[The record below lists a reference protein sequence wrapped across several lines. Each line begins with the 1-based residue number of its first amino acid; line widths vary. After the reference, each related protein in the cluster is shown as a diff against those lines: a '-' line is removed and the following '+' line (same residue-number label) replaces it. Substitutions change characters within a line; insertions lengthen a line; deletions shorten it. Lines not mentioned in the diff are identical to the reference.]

1 MTAISQPKHPNES
14 RVSYPAA
21 FAILTQALDAETR
34 RGFDDGAVKGGLDRL
49 LTRLRDE
56 HRLPPG
62 SALARAAADLLQ
74 TGYATLTRD
83 GREHWIGTLAT
94 LLARERSRLDQ
105 SLATLRGKATFG
117 SVKTTV
123 SAPKPKAK
131 REPPRRTGV
140 LTSLDEEVA
149 ALNGAN
155 RSLLPKL
162 QSLGI
167 ETVRDLLYHF
177 PHRYDDYSQVR
188 PIANLIPGEQ
198 QTVVANVWSS
208 SEKRLGRRSRATE
221 LIVGDSTGTIR
232 AIFFNQPYLTKQ
244 FHTGATIVLSGR
256 VSIFQHQRQLESPE
270 WEILDKAE
278 LERAVHTGRLVP
290 VYPLTAG
297 LSARALRRL
306 TREAIDRGAHL
317 IEECLPPS
325 LRQRLQLMALAE
337 AIPEIHYPDSGSS
350 AEAAR
355 RRLAFDELL
364 ALQLA
369 VLGERRKRIDS
380 GDATP
385 IALDPEGRSG
395 FLASLPFPLTSAQLR
410 ACAEIE
416 AELASNRPMARLLQ
430 GDVGSGKTVVA
441 AMALLAAVRS
451 GMQALLMAPTEVLAE
466 QHFRTICRLL
476 SASPDLSG
484 PGYRSEASYLQTPLR
499 IGLLHGGMPARAK
512 AATQNALAAGE
523 IEIAIGTQALIQDGI
538 SVPRLGLAVVD
549 EQHRF
554 GVAQRAALRDKGIHA
569 HLLVMTA
576 TPIPRTLALTIY
588 GDLEI
593 SVIDEMPPGRQAI
606 HTRLV
611 NASEREHAYRFARE
625 QIDAGRQVFVICPL
639 VEESDKIDSRAAI
652 EEYQRLSGLEVFTGV
667 EIALL
672 HGRMN
677 SKQKEQTMRSF
688 LDGESQ
694 ILVSTAVVEV
704 GIDVPNAT
712 VILIDGADRF
722 GLAQLH
728 QFRGRVGR
736 GEAQSYCLLLSDNAS
751 PEASERLRLMEQ
763 TQDGF
768 KLAEADLRLRGPG
781 EYFGTRQSGL
791 PELRVARLTDD
802 ALLSDTRQEASL
814 ILDNAPALQGSDWDL
829 LRRLVER
836 MRHGGGE
843 IS

>member
-1 MTAISQPKHPNES
+1 MTAIRQPQQRDRG

-21 FAILTQALDAETR
+21 FAILGQALEAETR
-34 RGFDDGAVKGGLDRL
+34 RGCDDGAVKGGLDRL
-49 LTRLRDE
+49 LSRLCDE

-74 TGYATLTRD
+74 VGYATLARD
-83 GREHWIGTLAT
+83 GREHWIGTLST
-94 LLARERSRLDQ
+94 LLARERSRLDK
-105 SLATLRGKATFG
+105 SLAAVWEKSASGPLKTAGPKSKAP
-117 SVKTTV
+117 
-123 SAPKPKAK
+123 AR
-131 REPPRRTGV
+131 REPLRRSGI
-140 LTSLDEEVA
+140 LNSLDEQVA
-149 ALNGAN
+149 ALHGVN
-155 RSLLPKL
+155 RALLPKL
-162 QSLGI
+162 EALGI
-167 ETVRDLLYHF
+167 TTVRDLLYHF
-177 PHRYDDYSQVR
+177 PSRYDDYSQVR

-198 QTVVANVWSS
+198 QTVVSTVWSA
-208 SEKRLGRRSRATE
+208 SEKRLGRRNRATE

-232 AIFFNQPYLTKQ
+232 AIFFNQPYLSKQ

-270 WEILDKAE
+270 WEILEKGE

-290 VYPLTAG
+290 VYPLTTG
-297 LSARALRRL
+297 LSARGLRRL

-317 IEECLPPS
+317 FEESIPLS
-325 LRQRLQLMALAE
+325 VLRRHGLMPIAE
-337 AIPEIHYPDSGSS
+337 AIKEIHYPTS
-350 AEAAR
+350 ASTAESAR
-355 RRLAFDELL
+355 RRLAFEELL

-369 VLGERRKRIDS
+369 VLGERRKRLDS
-380 GDATP
+380 GNATP
-385 IALDPEGRSG
+385 IALDSEVRSG
-395 FLASLPFPLTSAQLR
+395 FVGSLPFPLTSAQLR
-410 ACAEIE
+410 ACSEIE
-416 AELASNRPMARLLQ
+416 AELATSRPMARLLQ

-451 GMQALLMAPTEVLAE
+451 GRQALLMAPTEVLAE
-466 QHFRTICRLL
+466 QHFRTVCRLL
-476 SASPDLSG
+476 GATPDLSG
-484 PGYRSEASYLQTPLR
+484 PGYRSDAPYLEGPLR

-512 AATQNALAAGE
+512 AATQSALAAGE
-523 IEIAIGTQALIQDGI
+523 IEIAIGTQALIQEGV

-554 GVAQRAALRDKGIHA
+554 GVAQRAALRDKGVDA

-576 TPIPRTLALTIY
+576 TPIPRTLALTLY

-611 NASEREHAYRFARE
+611 NSDEREHAYRFARE
-625 QIDAGRQVFVICPL
+625 QIDEDRQVFVICPL

-652 EEYQRLSGLEVFTGV
+652 EEYERLSRLEVFEGV

-677 SKQKEQTMRSF
+677 SKQKEQIMRSF
-688 LDGESQ
+688 LAGEAQ
-694 ILVSTAVVEV
+694 MLVSTAVVEV

-736 GEAQSYCLLLSDNAS
+736 GDARSYCLLLSDNAS
-751 PEASERLRLMEQ
+751 PEASERLKLMEQ

-768 KLAEADLRLRGPG
+768 ELAEADLRLRGPG

-791 PELRVARLTDD
+791 PELRLARLTDVG
-802 ALLSDTRQEASL
+802 LLTDTRDEASS
-814 ILDNAPALQGSDWDL
+814 ILDSAPELEGSDWEL
-829 LRRLVER
+829 LRRQVER
-836 MRHGGGE
+836 MRRGGGE
-843 IS
+843 MS